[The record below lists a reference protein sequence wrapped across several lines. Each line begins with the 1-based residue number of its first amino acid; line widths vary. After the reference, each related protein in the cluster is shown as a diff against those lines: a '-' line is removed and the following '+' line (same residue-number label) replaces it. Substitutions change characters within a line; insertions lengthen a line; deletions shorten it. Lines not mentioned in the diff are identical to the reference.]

1 MVLRVLQN
9 TTCTITEK
17 KQKNRR
23 TIQMLIRRT
32 SELKFPDEI
41 KSSVFNLA
49 LLDNKIWMRHEL
61 KKLRGKTARRRDRT
75 ISDKLHA
82 VHTPWH
88 QRPHKGATA
97 ESQADTK

>member
-1 MVLRVLQN
+1 M
-9 TTCTITEK
+9 I
-17 KQKNRR
+17 
-23 TIQMLIRRT
+23 IRRT

-41 KSSVFNLA
+41 KSSVFDLA

-75 ISDKLHA
+75 ISDKLHE

-88 QRPHKGATA
+88 QRSHEETTTRPQT
-97 ESQADTK
+97 DT